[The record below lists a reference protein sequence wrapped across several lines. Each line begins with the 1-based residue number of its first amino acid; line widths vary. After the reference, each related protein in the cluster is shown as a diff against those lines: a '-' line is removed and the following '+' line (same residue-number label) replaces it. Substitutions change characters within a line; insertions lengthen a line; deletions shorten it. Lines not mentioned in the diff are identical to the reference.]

1 VCGVPCVVFLRCVYI
16 SASATPYVNLTVACG
31 VDTDTLSEHALDPL
45 TDVCCVSGGVKGNSH
60 RAGGRQKRSRRL
72 RARKLAQQI
81 EVQEQQAPDAGQLP
95 DEPEWE
101 SVQQEIAPLPTAVH
115 ASPLVYAEAAVV
127 VSQEK
132 PQFEED
138 IRRLLE
144 IHVAAKLKMIKRKA
158 ETFPPSLRRL
168 DVIKEDEE
176 VIAPMDMNIYEDVEY
191 IGLVS

>member
-1 VCGVPCVVFLRCVYI
+1 VCP
-16 SASATPYVNLTVACG
+16 AQ
-31 VDTDTLSEHALDPL
+31 
-45 TDVCCVSGGVKGNSH
+45 GNSH

-81 EVQEQQAPDAGQLP
+81 EVQEQAPDAGQLP

-127 VSQEK
+127 ESEEK

-138 IRRLLE
+138 IRRLLQ

-168 DVIKEDEE
+168 DVIREDEE
-176 VIAPMDMNIYEDVEY
+176 VVAPIDMNIYEDVEF
-191 IGLVS
+191 IGLVSCGRGFRLKLAYQS